1 MDASALDGRT
11 PARTA
16 VQDGHPGL
24 VCWMARADTK
34 ADGHRDRPHGRTRSS
49 GCLQSSIRAD
59 WPGSTNDVRLSPP
72 WAAVRPGVRWCPAVQ
87 GGSVHP
93 TAMVR
98 GMVKRL
104 ARPSPSRP
112 CERPAWPHDAIRR
125 FLALELDAEEGRP
138 GRDPRST
145 QRSFQRY
152 LRGQRHPSADRMGR
166 LRRLARDRIA
176 NRRGERCGHG
186 HRRPSAAAVFPAG
199 GPVGAPA
206 GRGGEPASGVVSSYR
221 TS

>member
-138 GRDPRST
+138 GRDPRSYPT
-145 QRSFQRY
+145 KLPALPPRPAPPQR
-152 LRGQRHPSADRMGR
+152 GPDG
-166 LRRLARDRIA
+166 
-176 NRRGERCGHG
+176 
-186 HRRPSAAAVFPAG
+186 AAATAG
-199 GPVGAPA
+199 PRPDRQPP
-206 GRGGEPASGVVSSYR
+206 GRAVR
-221 TS
+221 A